1 MTIPSLSI
9 FTLCTELLITAAIF
23 FIIYRGY
30 TANIFPRLFA
40 FSVLGYEIL
49 FNISY
54 MVSRSLTRGTE
65 PKHMEKAG
73 EIFLAIFHGIFSL
86 FMFISLVIFFSLAA
100 RAYARGEN
108 YFRIHSILTKI
119 FLIAWSISIISGI
132 AFFARLYIL

>member
-30 TANIFPRLFA
+30 TANIFLRLFA

-86 FMFISLVIFFSLAA
+86 FMFIALVIFLSLAPP
-100 RAYARGEN
+100 ARGRGGGHL
-108 YFRIHSILTKI
+108 FHLLLFLTN
-119 FLIAWSISIISGI
+119 
-132 AFFARLYIL
+132 